1 MNFSKIFRFTGSF
14 LSVLIATATIHA
26 GVIYEMTYTDY
37 TDGVA
42 GEPQFSN
49 IAIEGNNLKVSLPEN
64 GSEKPGEMIYRGDL
78 GEMVMIDHQRQQYFI
93 LDRATIEKISA
104 QMKQAMA
111 MFENMPPAQREM
123 MEKMMKG
130 RMPQM
135 ATTEKKKVEV
145 RKTGERKKVNGY
157 STVKYEVTEDDIKA
171 REHWVADWSDIEGS
185 EEAFKAF
192 KGMSSF
198 FSEIMDTLSSGP
210 MGGMIQ
216 DKFDSNWIGQL
227 QNLDGFP
234 AVTRT
239 FSSDGKLKNES
250 ALQSGKKTDLNDS
263 DFQAPEDYKQQTMNM
278 R

>member
-1 MNFSKIFRFTGSF
+1 MDSSKTSRFTGLF

-26 GVIYEMTYTDY
+26 GVIYEMANTDY

-42 GEPQFSN
+42 GETQLSQV
-49 IAIEGNNLKVSLPEN
+49 AIEGNNLKISMPDK
-64 GSEKPGEMIYRGDL
+64 GSENPGEMIYRGDM

-104 QMKQAMA
+104 QIKQAMA
-111 MFENMPPAQREM
+111 MLENVPPAQREM

-135 ATTEKKKVEV
+135 ATTEKKKVEIK
-145 RKTGERKKVNGY
+145 KTGERKRINGY

-171 REHWVADWSDIEGS
+171 REHWVADWSDIKHS
-185 EEAFKAF
+185 EEAFKVF
-192 KGMSSF
+192 KSMSSF
-198 FSEIMDTLSSGP
+198 FSEIMDTFSSGP

-227 QNLDGFP
+227 QKLDGFP
-234 AVTRT
+234 VVTRT

-250 ALQSGKKTDLNDS
+250 TLQSAKNAALNEA
-263 DFQAPEDYKQQTMNM
+263 DFQAPENYKQQTMNM